1 MKRRTFV
8 QSSLAALGAVAASER
23 TMTAAE
29 EKPSEVYEF
38 RVYSLPTAK
47 QPILDKYLSEAFI
60 PAAHRLGILT
70 VGVFGEP
77 AEKKDAHKTYVLIV
91 HPSVESI
98 LGLTSKL
105 AADEGFQKAASGYWD
120 AKATDA
126 AFGRIES
133 SILTPLAGMPRLAK
147 PDTSKPRLLNLRIYE
162 SHSERAALKKIEM
175 FNKSEMAIFRKVGL
189 TPVFFA
195 ATVAGSAMPNLTYM
209 LVFPDDQERADAWK
223 RFGSDDDWKK
233 LKAIPEYADKEIV
246 SRITNKILTPAAYSE
261 I

>member
-29 EKPSEVYEF
+29 EKPAEVYEL
-38 RVYSLPTAK
+38 RVYSLPEAK
-47 QPILDKYLSEAFI
+47 QPLLDKYLSEAFI
-60 PAAHRLGILT
+60 PAAHRLGIPT

-77 AEKKDAHKTYVLIV
+77 AEKKDAHKAYVLIV
-91 HPSVESI
+91 HPSAESI
-98 LGLTSKL
+98 VGLTAKL
-105 AADEGFQKAASGYWD
+105 AADKTFQKASNGYWD
-120 AKATDA
+120 ARAIDP

-133 SILTPLAGMPRLAK
+133 SILAPIAGMPRLAK
-147 PDTSKPRLLNLRIYE
+147 PDASKPRLLNLRIYE

-209 LVFPDDQERADAWK
+209 LVFPGEPERAAAWK
-223 RFGSDDDWKK
+223 RFGGDDDWKK

-246 SRITNKILTPAAYSE
+246 TTITNKILTPAAYSE